1 MPYSAIFHGYIRTT
15 TVPFLAIS
23 LRPTSYFRAPNTL
36 KPSLLPFF
44 SRNRHPRFG
53 NSHVRPYSRHRVTCS
68 ALDVVRNGRQRRVA
82 TSFWYQQSSGYG
94 RYAYQDVSSDE
105 SDRDSGSTQQQLVG
119 FWLTHSV

>member
-1 MPYSAIFHGYIRTT
+1 MPYSAIFHGYFRTT
-15 TVPFLAIS
+15 TTPFLAIS

-36 KPSLLPFF
+36 KPSLLPLF
-44 SRNRHPRFG
+44 SRNRPPGFG

-119 FWLTHSV
+119 F